1 MTFEKGNIHST
12 VNDKNSHHYI
22 NATTAYVSSSIKYR
36 YFIFFI
42 VCKEIDH
49 FETWNWQALVFC
61 LMDGSGI

>member
-12 VNDKNSHHYI
+12 VNDKNSHGHHYI
-22 NATTAYVSSSIKYR
+22 NAITAYVSSSIEYR

-49 FETWNWQALVFC
+49 FET
-61 LMDGSGI
+61 